1 MRIVCLGRE
10 VFNGTNPSLLKEILV
25 HVNETLISNELV
37 YSHITVD
44 GMDVYDEPLF
54 FLTEGINLYTEVEIK
69 AIDLNTLSIDTLVSI
84 EEYSSRA
91 IPALNK
97 LADDF
102 YQKPVEES
110 WHKLGEL
117 LEGITWFEKSSVY
130 LAKSS
135 ALEKYR
141 TSLSHNLN
149 FSNEI
154 SILDEAVER
163 QDLVLIGDIL
173 KYEFSPRFESLKQ
186 EIIQILS
193 KEVKKDAFN

>member
-44 GMDVYDEPLF
+44 GMDVYEEPLF

-69 AIDLNTLSIDTLVSI
+69 AIDLNTLSVDTLVSI

-97 LADDF
+97 LAEDF

-117 LEGITWFEKSSVY
+117 LEGITWLERCSIY

-135 ALEKYR
+135 ALENYH
-141 TSLSHNLN
+141 TALSQSLN

-173 KYEFSPRFESLKQ
+173 KYEFSPRFETLKQ

-193 KEVKKDAFN
+193 REVKKDAFN